1 VLDVT
6 AVCAIKC
13 WAEQHTYDIEL
24 HQRRPHEALHFAEAV
39 VAGAQCA
46 LSAAAAAAAPLTQWH
61 SSCFTAAADVQAQQQ
76 QQSAHAA
83 AAVLQQGDDA
93 LNDSVASS
101 TTGDDADDDA
111 AEVSSASA
119 SGLAEEH
126 WLYGGL
132 DRLTSQLRNLVH
144 LWQQHGLCFSLREFE
159 RLPCEAVIFRVLDRV
174 QVSVYSTLLLLLIV
188 RLPQVAC
195 TDQCSAMLIPCS
207 MCCIATLCF
216 TLCSVYSERVSA
228 TTAVHKCY
236 SLLLRQ

>member
-6 AVCAIKC
+6 AVCIIKC

-24 HQRRPHEALHFAEAV
+24 HQRRPHDALHFAEAV

-61 SSCFTAAADVQAQQQ
+61 SSCFTAAAAADLQQQ
-76 QQSAHAA
+76 QQSAQAA
-83 AAVLQQGDDA
+83 AAALQLQDGDT
-93 LNDSVASS
+93 LNDSTASS
-101 TTGDDADDDA
+101 SAGNDDDDA

-132 DRLTSQLRNLVH
+132 DRLTSQLRDLAH
-144 LWQQHGLCFSLREFE
+144 LWQQHGLCLSLREFE

-174 QVSVYSTLLLLLIV
+174 QVSTYT
-188 RLPQVAC
+188 
-195 TDQCSAMLIPCS
+195 MLHY
-207 MCCIATLCF
+207 CF
-216 TLCSVYSERVSA
+216 NC
-228 TTAVHKCY
+228 
-236 SLLLRQ
+236 

>member
-61 SSCFTAAADVQAQQQ
+61 SSCFAAAADLQAQQQ
-76 QQSAHAA
+76 QHSAHAA
-83 AAVLQQGDDA
+83 AAALPQSDA

-101 TTGDDADDDA
+101 TAGDDADDDA

-126 WLYGGL
+126 WLYRGL
-132 DRLTSQLRNLVH
+132 DRLTSQLRDLVH
-144 LWQQHGLCFSLREFE
+144 LWQQHGLCLSLREFE
-159 RLPCEAVIFRVLDRV
+159 RLPCDAVIFRVLDRV
-174 QVSVYSTLLLLLIV
+174 QVSVYSTSVLLLLV
-188 RLPQVAC
+188 RL
-195 TDQCSAMLIPCS
+195 SI
-207 MCCIATLCF
+207 
-216 TLCSVYSERVSA
+216 YN
-228 TTAVHKCY
+228 K
-236 SLLLRQ
+236 